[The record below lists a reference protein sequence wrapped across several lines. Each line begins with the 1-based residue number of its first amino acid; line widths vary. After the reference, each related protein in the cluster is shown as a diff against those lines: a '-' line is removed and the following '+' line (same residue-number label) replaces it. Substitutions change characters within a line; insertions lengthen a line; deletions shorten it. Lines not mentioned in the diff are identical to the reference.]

1 MSPTIRQGISSSGKE
16 TKGPAIAGKF
26 ISVSLMKIALPNGL
40 FPHGSAIFSA
50 TITANG
56 GEADE

>member
-1 MSPTIRQGISSSGKE
+1 MSPRLRQGISSSGKE
-16 TKGPAIAGKF
+16 VKGPAGAGEF
-26 ISVSLMKIALPNGL
+26 ISVSLMKIALSNGL

-50 TITANG
+50 TIAANG

>member
-1 MSPTIRQGISSSGKE
+1 MSPTIRPEISSSGKE
-16 TKGPAIAGKF
+16 AKGPAIAGEF

-40 FPHGSAIFSA
+40 FPHSSAIFSA
-50 TITANG
+50 TIAANG

>member
-1 MSPTIRQGISSSGKE
+1 MSPRLRQGILSFGKE
-16 TKGPAIAGKF
+16 TKGPAGAGEF

-40 FPHGSAIFSA
+40 FPHGGAIFSA
-50 TITANG
+50 TIAANG

>member
-1 MSPTIRQGISSSGKE
+1 MSPRLRQGILSFGKE
-16 TKGPAIAGKF
+16 AKGPAGAGKF

-50 TITANG
+50 TIAANG

>member
-1 MSPTIRQGISSSGKE
+1 MSPTIRPEILSFDKE
-16 TKGPAIAGKF
+16 AKGPAGAGEF

-40 FPHGSAIFSA
+40 FPHGSAIFSV
-50 TITANG
+50 TIAANG

>member
-16 TKGPAIAGKF
+16 AKGPAGAGKF
-26 ISVSLMKIALPNGL
+26 FSASLMKIALPNGL

-50 TITANG
+50 TIAANG
-56 GEADE
+56 GEANE